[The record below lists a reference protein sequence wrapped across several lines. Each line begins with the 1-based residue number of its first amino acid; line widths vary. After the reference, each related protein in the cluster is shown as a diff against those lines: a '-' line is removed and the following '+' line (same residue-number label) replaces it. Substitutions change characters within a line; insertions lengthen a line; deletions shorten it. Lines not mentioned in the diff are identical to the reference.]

1 MKFDI
6 LAVALATAST
16 ALAVPAPWEA
26 FKLRAV
32 SDSNAQLN
40 GQFLK
45 AKTGRYYFGPAPSNP
60 VCEGG
65 NQDDGTFYLKD
76 GSVFFY
82 NTSPSVTP
90 QQMFT
95 DRSGMGMG
103 VTGYGD
109 QGSPLPR
116 YAEVTGWAFN
126 SQSRL
131 NIYGNEWYAC
141 PHPATNSWSIWVYS
155 PNPNPGHNQGCIK
168 ISLERVGAP
177 NPLSCTYSK

>member
-1 MKFDI
+1 MKFDL
-6 LAVALATAST
+6 LAAALATAST

-45 AKTGRYYFGPAPSNP
+45 AKTGRYYFGPDPSNP

-65 NQDDGTFYLKD
+65 SQDDGTFYLKD

-82 NTSPSVTP
+82 KTNPSVTP

-95 DRSGMGMG
+95 DRSGMGK
-103 VTGYGD
+103 
-109 QGSPLPR
+109 
-116 YAEVTGWAFN
+116 FI
-126 SQSRL
+126 SRFSSGTCYL
-131 NIYGNEWYAC
+131 
-141 PHPATNSWSIWVYS
+141 
-155 PNPNPGHNQGCIK
+155 
-168 ISLERVGAP
+168 
-177 NPLSCTYSK
+177 

>member
-1 MKFDI
+1 MKFNL
-6 LAVALATAST
+6 LATVLATAST
-16 ALAVPAPWEA
+16 ALAVPTPQEA

-45 AKTGRYYFGPAPSNP
+45 AKNGRYYFGPEPSNP
-60 VCEGG
+60 VCVGG

-82 NTSPSVTP
+82 NTNPGVTP

-95 DRSGMGMG
+95 DRSMG
-103 VTGYGD
+103 VTGYID
-109 QGSPLPR
+109 QGSGLPR
-116 YAEVTGWAFN
+116 YAEVSPWAFN

-141 PHPATNSWSIWVYS
+141 PNLANNSWSIWVYS

-168 ISLERVGAP
+168 ISIERVGTS